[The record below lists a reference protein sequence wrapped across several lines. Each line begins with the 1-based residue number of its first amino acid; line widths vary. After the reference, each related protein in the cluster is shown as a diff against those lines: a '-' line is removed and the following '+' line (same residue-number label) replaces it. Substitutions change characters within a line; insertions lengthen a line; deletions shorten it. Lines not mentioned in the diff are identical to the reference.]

1 MKLDSEAALDLVAY
15 LRDDCR
21 AAFVD
26 LSGLGCWARVAS
38 DLALAMR
45 KGSRATR
52 SLALDGNDLS
62 SPAALEGSAEA
73 SFGSSLPDS
82 AEGPS
87 AAVAA
92 DVTAELATSACGAA
106 EAQ

>member
-1 MKLDSEAALDLVAY
+1 MVTFSERAESLEPSCQAGGSFAAA
-15 LRDDCR
+15 C
-21 AAFVD
+21 AT
-26 LSGLGCWARVAS
+26 AS
-38 DLALAMR
+38 VEP
-45 KGSRATR
+45 
-52 SLALDGNDLS
+52 S
-62 SPAALEGSAEA
+62 SPAALEGPAEA

-92 DVTAELATSACGAA
+92 DVTAALATSARGAA